1 MVNCNEQQLGDCK
14 IKVTF
19 KNTGDE
25 AWNVG
30 DDNFMFDVLA
40 NSSTVAQEAI
50 YTDIPIDAAIE
61 PGAEYAMTYEVKG
74 LDFKK
79 YRAGE
84 TATFAFVTIAVRD
97 HVTNTVASGTA
108 GFRLMPC
115 YPEIKVYNGNTGIT
129 SGSGK
134 VDFGKVNE
142 SVTKEF
148 RLSNNGKAT
157 LHVTGV
163 TVPEGYTTTL
173 TDIDLA
179 PGKETTFSITLDATS
194 DTFGKKEGTFSIS
207 AEEIQPFTMTL
218 TGTLLDPTKLYVDF
232 EDGKIPGY
240 MAVEDG
246 WSCDFTKYASNKKEG
261 RHDKCSRMVTPKLKV
276 GAGDEMTFDVK
287 GTNSS
292 YILAMWYSP
301 DRVNWT
307 QIGETLTTK
316 NSNISYTTYGSFS
329 TQTIK
334 DLPAGEYYIA
344 IDGYE
349 ISIDNILGFKFADVS
364 HDLVI
369 ADMQTPATG
378 MVNYPVAVNVKA
390 QNCKRNVAED
400 SFTLRLYANDK
411 VIAEK
416 ESQTLAAANFENH
429 EFSFTPHQPGA
440 YTLYA
445 EVELPGYTQKGECF
459 TVNVEEERA
468 FSEGEIGPTPDGKS
482 PMFNANMSALPFGKG
497 AYVESE
503 LIVPAEELGLPA
515 GARINGI
522 EYFGKANADVAFH
535 LSAYLANAE
544 ETEVKSDRAYVVET
558 AAMTKML
565 EQDVTVTKNTDI
577 HKALVLTFDE
587 PFVYTGNSLVIHLR
601 GVRADGKSNSDLQ
614 LESTGGNTASTQLVY
629 NVFGDDTFTTS
640 TSKSTWRRPHCI
652 IKSVPRIATLTGKV
666 VDGDISLADT
676 KITLKAGDI
685 EYYGTTDAEG
695 AYKVTVLQPDHEFD
709 CSVTADGYRIA
720 GDASV
725 SFSQAMEQNADFQAY
740 RNFLP
745 FIENQ
750 AAAVILP
757 DVTAKPAGTFYEF
770 QGLDKG
776 KLIFKVLPGDPVAN
790 VPYLFVPSATSI
802 YVQGD
807 ETEIPAEAGSV
818 TKDGI
823 TFSGTYQA
831 HVLTDGERAFS
842 SFSVS
847 RTTKAPADA
856 AAYVPGM
863 EAYFSIPAATEVSGI
878 ELRNTPTGIEDAVI
892 DAGTDGHVR
901 YFNLQ
906 GVRIADPT
914 VTPGMYI
921 RVDAAGKATTI
932 MVR

>member
-30 DDNFMFDVLA
+30 DENFMFDVLA

-79 YRAGE
+79 YRASE

-163 TVPEGYTTTL
+163 TVPDGYTTTL
-173 TDIDLA
+173 TNIDLA
-179 PGKETTFSITLDATS
+179 PGKETTFSIILDATS

-261 RHDKCSRMVTPKLKV
+261 RHDKCSRMVTPKHKV

-416 ESQTLAAANFENH
+416 KGRLQTATERLKDCDAVLKQAEQELKNRTDGWEQFKKEYAAFCE
-429 EFSFTPHQPGA
+429 A
-440 YTLYA
+440 YRDQSDTTA
-445 EVELPGYTQKGECF
+445 ERL
-459 TVNVEEERA
+459 R
-468 FSEGEIGPTPDGKS
+468 EIDSRLRDLSGS
-482 PMFNANMSALPFGKG
+482 
-497 AYVESE
+497 
-503 LIVPAEELGLPA
+503 IEELRHKRRIVSA
-515 GARINGI
+515 GI
-522 EYFGKANADVAFH
+522 DS
-535 LSAYLANAE
+535 LSN
-544 ETEVKSDRAYVVET
+544 
-558 AAMTKML
+558 
-565 EQDVTVTKNTDI
+565 
-577 HKALVLTFDE
+577 
-587 PFVYTGNSLVIHLR
+587 
-601 GVRADGKSNSDLQ
+601 
-614 LESTGGNTASTQLVY
+614 
-629 NVFGDDTFTTS
+629 
-640 TSKSTWRRPHCI
+640 
-652 IKSVPRIATLTGKV
+652 
-666 VDGDISLADT
+666 
-676 KITLKAGDI
+676 
-685 EYYGTTDAEG
+685 
-695 AYKVTVLQPDHEFD
+695 
-709 CSVTADGYRIA
+709 
-720 GDASV
+720 
-725 SFSQAMEQNADFQAY
+725 
-740 RNFLP
+740 
-745 FIENQ
+745 
-750 AAAVILP
+750 
-757 DVTAKPAGTFYEF
+757 
-770 QGLDKG
+770 
-776 KLIFKVLPGDPVAN
+776 KL
-790 VPYLFVPSATSI
+790 
-802 YVQGD
+802 
-807 ETEIPAEAGSV
+807 AGS
-818 TKDGI
+818 I
-823 TFSGTYQA
+823 TCPFC
-831 HVLTDGERAFS
+831 
-842 SFSVS
+842 
-847 RTTKAPADA
+847 
-856 AAYVPGM
+856 
-863 EAYFSIPAATEVSGI
+863 
-878 ELRNTPTGIEDAVI
+878 
-892 DAGTDGHVR
+892 GH
-901 YFNLQ
+901 
-906 GVRIADPT
+906 
-914 VTPGMYI
+914 
-921 RVDAAGKATTI
+921 
-932 MVR
+932 